1 MAKYECLYKCRLC
14 GQVFVNCGTVSEKV
28 AEQSTLNEVLRAS
41 GMSPMWK
48 ENDALTMYE
57 MHRCADGSF
66 GVSEFQGTRK
76 AGTTWQ
82 ELSSVSSNAATADSS
97 LSPTHD

>member
-1 MAKYECLYKCRLC
+1 MAKSYQMLYKCRLC
-14 GQVFVNCGTVSEKV
+14 GQVFVNCGTGSKKV

-57 MHRCADGSF
+57 MHSCADGSY
-66 GVSEFQGTRK
+66 GVSDFIGGRK
-76 AGTTWQ
+76 VDEDG
-82 ELSSVSSNAATADSS
+82 
-97 LSPTHD
+97 

>member
-1 MAKYECLYKCRLC
+1 MAKSYQMLYKCRLC

-28 AEQSTLNEVLRAS
+28 AEQSTLNEVLRAN

-57 MHRCADGSF
+57 MHHCSDGSY
-66 GVSEFQGTRK
+66 GVSDFIGSRK
-76 AGTTWQ
+76 VDEDG
-82 ELSSVSSNAATADSS
+82 
-97 LSPTHD
+97 